1 MVKEIDE
8 LRYYAK
14 ELKAEIDY
22 LTDVNKTG
30 EPRLGG
36 IHQKIAGLNKNIDA
50 VEALLT
56 KKEEPKQ
63 APVLKPEPPRAPAG
77 VARIDVKTGI
87 KKVVQP

>member
-1 MVKEIDE
+1 MKEIDD
-8 LRYYAK
+8 LKYYAK

-30 EPRLGG
+30 EPRLSG
-36 IHQKIAGLNKNIDA
+36 IHQKIDGLNKNLAA

-56 KKEEPKQ
+56 VKEKP
-63 APVLKPEPPRAPAG
+63 LPEPTFVSRPAPG
-77 VARIDVKTGI
+77 VAKIDVKTGI

>member
-1 MVKEIDE
+1 MKEIDD
-8 LRYYAK
+8 LKYYAN

-36 IHQKIAGLNKNIDA
+36 IYQKIAGLNKAIDA

-56 KKEEPKQ
+56 KKEDP
-63 APVLKPEPPRAPAG
+63 KPEAPRPAAG
-77 VARIDVKTGI
+77 IARIDVKTGI
-87 KKVVQP
+87 KKVV